1 MVEIAEYVNTP
12 VGQKIFT
19 EALMPDIV
27 EMVRIN
33 VFRTL
38 PPPSDD
44 YDPEEDEPA
53 MEPSWPHL
61 QVIISLFSRLF
72 PLVLALTF
80 LNLNLCRSNFN

>member
-1 MVEIAEYVNTP
+1 M
-12 VGQKIFT
+12 
-19 EALMPDIV
+19 
-27 EMVRIN
+27 N

-61 QVIISLFSRLF
+61 QVGGQVRW
-72 PLVLALTF
+72 
-80 LNLNLCRSNFN
+80 CEYE